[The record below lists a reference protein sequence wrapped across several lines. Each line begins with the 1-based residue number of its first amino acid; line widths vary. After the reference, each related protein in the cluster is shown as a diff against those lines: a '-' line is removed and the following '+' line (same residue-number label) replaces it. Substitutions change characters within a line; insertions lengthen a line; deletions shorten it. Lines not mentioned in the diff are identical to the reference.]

1 MNQIIEEK
9 LKKLPDCPGVYQ
21 MKDKS
26 GTIIYIGKAK
36 VLKNRVRQYFH
47 SSANHNA
54 KTRLMVSHIAD
65 LDYIICD
72 SEMEALVLE
81 SNLIKE
87 YKPKYNI
94 LLKDDKHYPY
104 IKLTLNEE
112 YPRVLYVRR
121 IENDGAKYFGPYPAG
136 FSVKETLDLLK
147 NIFKIAHCKKIFPR
161 DIGKERPCIYHS
173 MGRCM
178 APCTGKVSSEA
189 YKKLFKDIA
198 SFLAGKDNEVI
209 ESLNSEMQ
217 AAAKALEFEMAAAL
231 RDRLASVKALS
242 EKQKV
247 ITDNDAHMDVFAL
260 VAEDSLACVEVFF
273 IRHGK
278 LIGRNSF
285 DISNFAL
292 ENEGEALE
300 SFVTQYY
307 RGEYYIPDAVLLSHE
322 VSDPAMLESYFY
334 ELRGRKIKVKTPLR
348 GANKNIVDMALE
360 NARKNIVNMKTEK
373 IKEQLKA
380 NAVIELAQAMRLEVI
395 PDRIESYDISHIS
408 GTDSVASMVVFVN
421 GKPSKKDYRRFKLD
435 DSIDNND
442 VESMRQTLIRR
453 FTHES
458 RKGDNRFAELPDLIL
473 MDGGVGQM
481 NIAREVLDELN
492 IDIPVFGMV
501 KNDKHRSRGI
511 VSDEGEIT
519 LPPGG
524 SAFRLIMQ
532 IQDEVHRFAIE
543 YHRKL
548 RNKRITESE
557 LDKIEGIG
565 KAKKA
570 ALLNEFKSIGKI
582 KNATFAELVRVKGI
596 SPALAQNIMEYF
608 KAKEDSK

>member
-1 MNQIIEEK
+1 M
-9 LKKLPDCPGVYQ
+9 
-21 MKDKS
+21 
-26 GTIIYIGKAK
+26 
-36 VLKNRVRQYFH
+36 
-47 SSANHNA
+47 
-54 KTRLMVSHIAD
+54 
-65 LDYIICD
+65 
-72 SEMEALVLE
+72 
-81 SNLIKE
+81 
-87 YKPKYNI
+87 
-94 LLKDDKHYPY
+94 
-104 IKLTLNEE
+104 
-112 YPRVLYVRR
+112 
-121 IENDGAKYFGPYPAG
+121 
-136 FSVKETLDLLK
+136 
-147 NIFKIAHCKKIFPR
+147 
-161 DIGKERPCIYHS
+161 
-173 MGRCM
+173 
-178 APCTGKVSSEA
+178 
-189 YKKLFKDIA
+189 
-198 SFLAGKDNEVI
+198 
-209 ESLNSEMQ
+209 
-217 AAAKALEFEMAAAL
+217 
-231 RDRLASVKALS
+231 
-242 EKQKV
+242 
-247 ITDNDAHMDVFAL
+247 
-260 VAEDSLACVEVFF
+260 
-273 IRHGK
+273 
-278 LIGRNSF
+278 
-285 DISNFAL
+285 
-292 ENEGEALE
+292 
-300 SFVTQYY
+300 
-307 RGEYYIPDAVLLSHE
+307 LLSHE